1 MRKLDILKMNL
12 WFMEGM
18 EWVVLNAKTRLLKL
32 HSQEG
37 QLFFVLNVKNKII
50 NNIAS
55 VFFGAIQHFWVK
67 IHKWT

>member
-1 MRKLDILKMNL
+1 MRKLDIFKMNF
-12 WFMEGM
+12 WYMDGM

-55 VFFGAIQHFWVK
+55 VFFGVIQFLCIKV
-67 IHKWT
+67 HKWT

>member
-1 MRKLDILKMNL
+1 MRKLDILKINL

-18 EWVVLNAKTRLLKL
+18 EWVVLNAKIRLLKL

-37 QLFFVLNVKNKII
+37 QLFFVLNVKNKNI
-50 NNIAS
+50 NNVFF
-55 VFFGAIQHFWVK
+55 VFFGAIQSICVK

>member
-37 QLFFVLNVKNKII
+37 QLFFVLNVKNKNI
-50 NNIAS
+50 NNIS
-55 VFFGAIQHFWVK
+55 SLSFGVTHILFVK
-67 IHKWT
+67 FHKWT